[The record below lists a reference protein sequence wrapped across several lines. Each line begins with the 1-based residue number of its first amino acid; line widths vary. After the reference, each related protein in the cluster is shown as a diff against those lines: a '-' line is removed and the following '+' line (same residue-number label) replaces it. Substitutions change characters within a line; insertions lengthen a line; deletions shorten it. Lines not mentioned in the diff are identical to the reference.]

1 MLVSLR
7 DGTLDVGHDV
17 PFLCAWL
24 LIRIGHHGLFGLF
37 NYVLRRRQVLVGSI
51 FRLVPDFFTARVRGD
66 DGQIGLRWHSAG
78 TLWAPL

>member
-1 MLVSLR
+1 R

-37 NYVLRRRQVLVGSI
+37 NYVLHL
-51 FRLVPDFFTARVRGD
+51 DCKRGNVNELIVSKRMFKNMTVD
-66 DGQIGLRWHSAG
+66 
-78 TLWAPL
+78 

>member
-1 MLVSLR
+1 

-37 NYVLRRRQVLVGSI
+37 NYVLHLDCKRGELLNYKTLEEKIDRSPCVIYI
-51 FRLVPDFFTARVRGD
+51 F
-66 DGQIGLRWHSAG
+66 
-78 TLWAPL
+78 

>member
-1 MLVSLR
+1 R

-37 NYVLRRRQVLVGSI
+37 NYVLHLDCKRGSFI
-51 FRLVPDFFTARVRGD
+51 FYLLGSLLPSFPIPAR
-66 DGQIGLRWHSAG
+66 IY
-78 TLWAPL
+78 